1 MKKYYY
7 ECPIKA
13 LYMHKEFGVDVYLK
27 LEIIAKANLTTRES
41 EKTTNEYL
49 YEPLLAFIND
59 EWGFE
64 EVCKIVNA
72 GVKIVVGNKSN
83 HIFEPIEG
91 DYILFNDEIGKVID
105 HDHNRNLFQ
114 IHFDEKIEM
123 LHQEKF
129 KIVFRDGKHF
139 FMPKVELNK

>member
-13 LYMHKEFGVDVYLK
+13 LYMYKEFGVDVYLK

-41 EKTTNEYL
+41 EKTTNKYL

-72 GVKIVVGNKSN
+72 GVKIVVGDKSN
-83 HIFEPIEG
+83 RIFEPKDWDLKNEQT
-91 DYILFNDEIGKVID
+91 NEII
-105 HDHNRNLFQ
+105 
-114 IHFDEKIEM
+114 M
-123 LHQEKF
+123 
-129 KIVFRDGKHF
+129 RDGKHF